1 MSALSLSQPSQSQDD
16 DAVLPMRWSPMFA
29 TFVWSAISAAVW
41 TVAVGAGVALF

>member
-16 DAVLPMRWSPMFA
+16 AVLPLRWSPMFA
-29 TFVWSAISAAVW
+29 TFVWSAISAVVW